1 MVNKNEINEI
11 KNLENRLFANFPLDE
26 NELLTLKNFYLWLA
40 KWTAKDSESVK
51 AKKLI
56 KLINRKL
63 AKQWKLDFIAS
74 LTIF

>member
-11 KNLENRLFANFPLDE
+11 KNLENRLLTNFPLDE
-26 NELLTLKNFYLWLA
+26 NELLKLKNFYLWLA
-40 KWTAKDSESVK
+40 KWTAKDSESAK

-74 LTIF
+74 LTMF